1 MAAKTRIKLTP
12 FELEVMSVLW
22 ELGKGSVREIMELL
36 PETRRPAYTTVQTI
50 VYRLEEKGALRRVRK
65 IGNAHIFEPV
75 VSRKEAHHR
84 LIDDLLSLFGGSAR
98 PLMAH
103 LIETGRLTL
112 EDLRSLE
119 GSVGEQQKPKT
130 RSETAWN
137 TDRPGTRKRE
147 SRKKGS

>member
-1 MAAKTRIKLTP
+1 MAKTRVKLTP
-12 FELEVMSVLW
+12 FELEIMSVLW

-50 VYRLEEKGALRRVRK
+50 VYRLEEKGALRRARK

-84 LIDDLLSLFGGSAR
+84 LIDDLLSLFGGSPR

-103 LIETGRLTL
+103 LLETGRLTL

-119 GSVGEQQKPKT
+119 RSLSEQQDMKVSSQPAQHV
-130 RSETAWN
+130 RS
-137 TDRPGTRKRE
+137 DRRRKINRQ
-147 SRKKGS
+147 SS

>member
-1 MAAKTRIKLTP
+1 MAARTRIKLTP
-12 FELEVMSVLW
+12 FELEIMSVLW

-65 IGNAHIFEPV
+65 IGNAHIFEPL
-75 VSRKEAHHR
+75 VSRKEAHRR

-103 LIETGRLTL
+103 LIETGKLTL

-119 GSVGEQQKPKT
+119 RGFGESRDVITHPGPS
-130 RSETAWN
+130 RHPG
-137 TDRPGTRKRE
+137 RPGQHRRK
-147 SRKKGS
+147 SKKTGS